1 VGRERAEVAKKAC
14 FLGGLLE
21 EPYDKEGTSLVVES
35 IIYAIYTKSL
45 SHY

>member
-21 EPYDKEGTSLVVES
+21 ELYDEEGEVSW
-35 IIYAIYTKSL
+35 
-45 SHY
+45 